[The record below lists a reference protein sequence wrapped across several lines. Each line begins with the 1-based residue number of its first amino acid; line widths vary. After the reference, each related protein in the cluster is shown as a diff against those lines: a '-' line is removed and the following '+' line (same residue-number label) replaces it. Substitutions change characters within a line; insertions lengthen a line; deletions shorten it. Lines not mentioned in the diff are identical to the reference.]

1 MEQPF
6 TEVEKRFVLAEAIKL
21 STISVDRLFSVLAEH
36 NVSPDWEQMLLP
48 HGRNLLQCK
57 HAFNSLQH
65 GPSSQLSTPQPFTQT
80 FLNPPPV
87 YSSSSGGKRQ
97 SMNMPPG
104 PGPDQKRPRKSGAE
118 TPTLARDLLPK
129 PANPNGGSPM
139 STMAS
144 SPPATTSQ
152 KKRGRPSKADVER
165 KQREA
170 IERGEIITP
179 AAQSPAGM
187 PGPDDSR
194 SGYAPVSILPAPPG
208 PRETVMGGIMPSI
221 LSPRTGSF
229 PQMVMGPDSPASIGA
244 EPTGKKRKPRP
255 PPKPKVQKPGEH
267 QFSINTPTGQA
278 GQGETPSAP
287 VPTDAAQAVP
297 IAAAQ
302 DLGNPPPNITPAAMQ
317 DSAPG
322 NQSAPDDK

>member
-6 TEVEKRFVLAEAIKL
+6 TEAEKRFVLAEAIK
-21 STISVDRLFSVLAEH
+21 SSSISVDRLFLVLAEH
-36 NVSPDWEQMLLP
+36 NVNPDWEQMLLP
-48 HGRNLLQCK
+48 HGRNILQCK
-57 HAFNSLQH
+57 HAFSSLQH
-65 GPSSQLSTPQPFTQT
+65 GPPSQLSTPQPFPQT
-80 FLNPPPV
+80 FLNPQPV
-87 YSSSSGGKRQ
+87 YSSSSGNKRQ
-97 SMNMPPG
+97 SMNLPPG

-144 SPPATTSQ
+144 SPPTTTSQ

-179 AAQSPAGM
+179 ASQSPAGM

-194 SGYAPVSILPAPPG
+194 SGHAPVTILPAPPG
-208 PRETVMGGIMPSI
+208 PRERAMGSMPSN
-221 LSPRTGSF
+221 LSPRAGSF
-229 PQMVMGPDSPASIGA
+229 PQMGMGHDPPASIGPEA
-244 EPTGKKRKPRP
+244 PGKKRRPRP

-267 QFSINTPTGQA
+267 QFSINAPTGQT
-278 GQGETPSAP
+278 GQGETPPAP

-302 DLGNPPPNITPAAMQ
+302 DRGNPPSKITPAVMQ
-317 DSAPG
+317 DSAPET
-322 NQSAPDDK
+322 QPAPDDK

>member
-1 MEQPF
+1 
-6 TEVEKRFVLAEAIKL
+6 
-21 STISVDRLFSVLAEH
+21 
-36 NVSPDWEQMLLP
+36 
-48 HGRNLLQCK
+48 
-57 HAFNSLQH
+57 
-65 GPSSQLSTPQPFTQT
+65 
-80 FLNPPPV
+80 
-87 YSSSSGGKRQ
+87 
-97 SMNMPPG
+97 MNMPPG

-144 SPPATTSQ
+144 SPPATASQ

-221 LSPRTGSF
+221 LSPRAGSF

-255 PPKPKVQKPGEH
+255 PPKPKVCSPVDLLRLLLTRRRSKSQVNTSFQLIHQLDRQDKEKPRRL
-267 QFSINTPTGQA
+267 QFQRTLHRLFP
-278 GQGETPSAP
+278 
-287 VPTDAAQAVP
+287 
-297 IAAAQ
+297 
-302 DLGNPPPNITPAAMQ
+302 
-317 DSAPG
+317 
-322 NQSAPDDK
+322 